1 MPTKEVLMTY
11 EGLKKIES
19 ELDYLKGT
27 KRREIAERIK
37 QAIEFGDIS
46 ENSEYDDAKNDQ
58 AKVET
63 RIVSLEKMLKNAKI
77 IDEDEVDTAKVS
89 IGATVKIH
97 MIEMDEEAEYKIVGS
112 TEANPEEHRISNESP
127 VGSSLINK
135 KVGDIV
141 EVTVPDGLISFKVLD
156 IHK

>member
-1 MPTKEVLMTY
+1 
-11 EGLKKIES
+11 
-19 ELDYLKGT
+19 
-27 KRREIAERIK
+27 
-37 QAIEFGDIS
+37 
-46 ENSEYDDAKNDQ
+46 
-58 AKVET
+58 
-63 RIVSLEKMLKNAKI
+63 
-77 IDEDEVDTAKVS
+77 
-89 IGATVKIH
+89 